1 MCYDPIVTY
10 TESSPPVLV
19 APLVGVNILA
29 KSITEWSVK
38 DGYTYTGESMPDDCL
53 ADDTTTDSTDSG
65 DSPDRTTAASGGT
78 LSESDGAQALV
89 AGALAP
95 LAALLL

>member
-1 MCYDPIVTY
+1 MEYAAGVGYVYGASECRYCDP
-10 TESSPPVLV
+10 
-19 APLVGVNILA
+19 A

-38 DGYTYTGESMPDDCL
+38 DGYTYTGESMPNDCL
-53 ADDTTTDSTDSG
+53 AGDTTTDSTDPG
-65 DSPDRTTAASGGT
+65 DTTDTTTQTGGGT
-78 LSESDGAQALV
+78 VSETDGAQALV